1 MEFGF
6 KLTTHGRAV
15 LAACGTLEAPLR
27 LTRVAFGSGRVGE
40 DTDLSDVHELLCYED
55 EGTIGKRSH
64 EDDRLYLEVQYTNDD
79 RHAGTGGF
87 LLSEFMLYAA
97 DPVTG
102 EEGDLAYASLGDYC
116 QSVPGYREGF
126 PASTWTFP
134 ITIVVSGEVEV
145 SITTA
150 PGLVTYDDLQAMA
163 QAGMLGIRRR
173 ELTIPTEGW
182 EAEEVYGYGW
192 MLELPQQGVTE
203 RMAPLLTVLPEGT
216 QAAADCGL
224 AHCLETRDGAL
235 RLWARKVPAQP
246 IAASLVLLGDTGW
259 LSGIGGGAP
268 ALPPAGAETLG
279 GVMVREGSG
288 LRVDA
293 QGVLCVDAAT
303 EEEVAELLAQG
314 SGGETVEGV

>member
-1 MEFGF
+1 M
-6 KLTTHGRAV
+6 
-15 LAACGTLEAPLR
+15 
-27 LTRVAFGSGRVGE
+27 
-40 DTDLSDVHELLCYED
+40 
-55 EGTIGKRSH
+55 
-64 EDDRLYLEVQYTNDD
+64 
-79 RHAGTGGF
+79 
-87 LLSEFMLYAA
+87 
-97 DPVTG
+97 
-102 EEGDLAYASLGDYC
+102 
-116 QSVPGYREGF
+116 
-126 PASTWTFP
+126 
-134 ITIVVSGEVEV
+134 EV

-182 EAEEVYGYGW
+182 EAEEAYGYGW

-268 ALPPAGAETLG
+268 ALPPAGAETIG

-293 QGVLCVDAAT
+293 EGVLCVDAAT